1 MPRGNGS
8 ARLDAGKIV
17 TAALAVADRNGLSGM
32 TLRMVGAE
40 LGADPTAIYRHFSNK
55 EALVVAMADRLFADV
70 AAAEYPA
77 DWRERFT
84 VLMRAA
90 RDIYRAHPALVD
102 VLANQPEESP
112 SLVAVNELSVG
123 CLIEAGL
130 DPVRAGLFHQ
140 VLASYVIGT
149 GVLDASWGGL
159 GEGSRAA
166 SRRSYSALDPRQ
178 FPNCVK
184 ISSSMFPDA
193 DDVIAFATE
202 IFLDAI
208 TRIAGA
214 PAPVTRSNTRRP
226 TARNKA

>member
-1 MPRGNGS
+1 VPRGNGS
-8 ARLDAGKIV
+8 ARLDPDKIL
-17 TAALAVADRNGLSGM
+17 TAALTVADRNGLSGM

-40 LGADPTAIYRHFSNK
+40 LGADPTAIYRHFTNK

-130 DPVRAGLFHQ
+130 DPLRAGLFHQ

-149 GVLDASWGGL
+149 GALDAAWGSL
-159 GEGSRAA
+159 GDGSREA
-166 SRRSYSALDPRQ
+166 SRRAYSALDPRQ

-184 ISSSMFPDA
+184 LGPSMFPAA
-193 DDVIAFATE
+193 DDVIEFATE

-214 PAPVTRSNTRRP
+214 PAPDQRSNNNRTTRRK
-226 TARNKA
+226 KA